1 VHYLGEGGVCINV
14 NGERTPFFRTFQGL
28 RQGDPLSPL
37 VFNLVAETLASMM
50 MKASKQRKLR
60 GVLTQ

>member
-1 VHYLGEGGVCINV
+1 
-14 NGERTPFFRTFQGL
+14 
-28 RQGDPLSPL
+28 
-37 VFNLVAETLASMM
+37 M